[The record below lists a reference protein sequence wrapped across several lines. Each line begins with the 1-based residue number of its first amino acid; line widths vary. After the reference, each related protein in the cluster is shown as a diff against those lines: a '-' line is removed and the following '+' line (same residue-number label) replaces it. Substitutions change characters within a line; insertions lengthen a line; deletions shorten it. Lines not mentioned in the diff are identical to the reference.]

1 MLAMM
6 IVVLIAMVLL
16 PYDQTIDIL
25 PLELEPITFL
35 WLEELD
41 DDRKL

>member
-1 MLAMM
+1 MM
-6 IVVLIAMVLL
+6 IAVLIAMVLL

-25 PLELEPITFL
+25 PLELEPVAFL
-35 WLEELD
+35 WLDEFD